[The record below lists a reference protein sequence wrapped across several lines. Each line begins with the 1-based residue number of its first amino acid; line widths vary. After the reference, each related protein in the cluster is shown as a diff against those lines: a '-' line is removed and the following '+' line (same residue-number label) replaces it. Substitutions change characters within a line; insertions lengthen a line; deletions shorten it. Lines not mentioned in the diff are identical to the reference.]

1 MSKELRIPDT
11 VEGLREILNTPG
23 LAAEWIQAGRFSQ
36 IADAYAEKTRPEFAE
51 QVADQLKAF
60 FEGQN
65 IIEDKTKEAF
75 NQLLREHGVN
85 QSINRPAIPA
95 PGSGAAL
102 NASFNPMAPGVK
114 MDDLGFAN
122 IGDFAR
128 TVWHRN
134 PRPDERLGEVR
145 KVMDAYSAVDP
156 AAGGFLIPETMRS
169 EIMQLALE
177 TSIVRSRATVITMS
191 TPTQV
196 MPFVDST
203 TNVGS
208 VFGGM
213 VFYWTE
219 ESSAPTITQAKFGR
233 VKLEANKLMGL
244 AAVPNELWADAPA
257 LSSWL
262 RQAMP
267 LGIAF
272 YEDSAFLTGNGA
284 GQPLGVLTSDAL
296 VVVDKDTGQEA
307 DTITVNNVLNMY
319 SRMLPSSMGRG
330 VWIANQTTFKE
341 LMTLSIS
348 VGVGGAPVSLV
359 NVNAGPPMTMLGQPL
374 IFTEKVPTLG
384 DQGDICFVD
393 LTYYLIGDRQ
403 AVSVETS
410 EHRYFDADQTAL
422 KVIER
427 VDGRP
432 WVQSAFT
439 PLNGLTV
446 SPYVALAARA

>member
-23 LAAEWIQAGRFSQ
+23 RAAEWIQAGRFSQ

-296 VVVDKDTGQEA
+296 VVGDKDTGQEA
-307 DTITVNNVLNMY
+307 DTITVHNVLNMY
-319 SRMLPSSMGRG
+319 SRMLTR
-330 VWIANQTTFKE
+330 
-341 LMTLSIS
+341 
-348 VGVGGAPVSLV
+348 
-359 NVNAGPPMTMLGQPL
+359 
-374 IFTEKVPTLG
+374 
-384 DQGDICFVD
+384 
-393 LTYYLIGDRQ
+393 
-403 AVSVETS
+403 
-410 EHRYFDADQTAL
+410 
-422 KVIER
+422 
-427 VDGRP
+427 
-432 WVQSAFT
+432 
-439 PLNGLTV
+439 
-446 SPYVALAARA
+446 